1 MHQLSSTKR
10 KLLPPMLSWLP
21 GRLPA
26 PSPPFP
32 AAFRPTPVHFQGIL
46 LKPEKQATTHY
57 ANFNLHLVMSPVMSH
72 IGLEEHMCAKTGFF
86 FPPCVFL
93 LVLYFFP
100 PNSKGALSHFLC
112 EALSHPCSKQIYRS
126 STLRLCLVPRP
137 LLPAPPWVEISL
149 VFLPISST
157 RHEHLKGSDLRSTSP
172 LLPSAS
178 DPMPGTRKAGRHD
191 WWNCTGSAQSPRRL
205 PPPSRK
211 VGINSDFPRVSL
223 QNINYKTLPRTDLIH
238 FNFFICALS
247 EIRKLRPKEVW
258 RLSQII

>member
-1 MHQLSSTKR
+1 MRQNR
-10 KLLPPMLSWLP
+10 
-21 GRLPA
+21 
-26 PSPPFP
+26 
-32 AAFRPTPVHFQGIL
+32 I
-46 LKPEKQATTHY
+46 
-57 ANFNLHLVMSPVMSH
+57 
-72 IGLEEHMCAKTGFF
+72 F
-86 FPPCVFL
+86 FPPYVFL
-93 LVLYFFP
+93 FVLYFFP

-112 EALSHPCSKQIYRS
+112 EALSHPCSKQIYRF
-126 STLRLCLVPRP
+126 STLHLCLVPRP

-149 VFLPISST
+149 VFLPIFST

-178 DPMPGTRKAGRHD
+178 DPMPGTSEARL
-191 WWNCTGSAQSPRRL
+191 CTGSAQSPRIL

-223 QNINYKTLPRTDLIH
+223 RNINYKTLPRTDLIH

-258 RLSQII
+258 RLSQSI